1 MLIKQTNKIDLFS
14 FKNKVFNYMIFYTM
28 NKSIKED
35 LEQDEV
41 FEIEV
46 YKKGQSPH
54 SITGFTQSQSHG
66 LFWDSE
72 IREKV
77 FGLPACKND
86 TKKYDVCCSEN
97 KFNSSEN
104 ISIKTSSNNNI
115 DCGDILRFYNG
126 DFENQY
132 TIILIRYT
140 QTGNVKQIK
149 EIIEIDYNMD
159 LRNYLF
165 GTITEPILNQYVT
178 QIRSIPHGPVSEDIK
193 KSYKSKKTDL
203 QIKYNMK
210 INISPKVDSKTQ
222 RRVQCSIPK
231 VDDLLEL
238 FPQLIISRTVYPM
251 IRDVLITGKIQS
263 GIRVRKTKITN
274 T

>member
-1 MLIKQTNKIDLFS
+1 MAKPINNNVEEETEL
-14 FKNKVFNYMIFYTM
+14 
-28 NKSIKED
+28 
-35 LEQDEV
+35 
-41 FEIEV
+41 FEIDV
-46 YKKGQSPH
+46 YKKGKSPH
-54 SITGFTQSQSHG
+54 SIKEFTQSQSHG

-86 TKKYDVCCSEN
+86 TKKYDVGCTEN
-97 KFNSSEN
+97 KFNSKEN
-104 ISIKTSSNNNI
+104 VSIKTSSNNNI
-115 DCGDILRFYNG
+115 DCGDILRFYDG
-126 DFENQY
+126 DFENRY
-132 TIILIRYT
+132 TIILIRYR

-149 EIIEIDYNMD
+149 EIIEIEYNLD

-193 KSYKSKKTDL
+193 KMYKTKKTEL
-203 QIKYNMK
+203 QTLYNMK

-231 VDDLLEL
+231 VDNLLEL
-238 FPQLIISRTVYPM
+238 FPQLIISKTVDPM
-251 IRDVLITGKIQS
+251 IRDVLITEKIQS
-263 GIRVRKTKITN
+263 GPRVRKTKITN
-274 T
+274 I